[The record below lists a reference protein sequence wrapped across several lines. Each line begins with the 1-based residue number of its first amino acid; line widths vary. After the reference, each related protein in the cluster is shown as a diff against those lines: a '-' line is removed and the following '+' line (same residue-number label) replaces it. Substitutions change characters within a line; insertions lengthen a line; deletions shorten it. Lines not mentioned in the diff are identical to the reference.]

1 MWKLQIFIDSFA
13 LLTHG
18 RGSFEELKTEN
29 KTKIDWLV
37 AELRASVYALRERD
51 ARRDHERH
59 FYKFV
64 VACESSKY
72 LSIHLPF
79 KHMAEAVLKSWK
91 PKTKRKSID

>member
-1 MWKLQIFIDSFA
+1 M
-13 LLTHG
+13 
-18 RGSFEELKTEN
+18 
-29 KTKIDWLV
+29 

-64 VACESSKY
+64 MACESSKY

-79 KHMAEAVLKSWK
+79 KHMAEAVLKS
-91 PKTKRKSID
+91 